1 MVMERKAGDDETTCD
16 LKQKNVFYRED
27 GKRFNHH
34 PRTLLSGVQY
44 FFGSFPERVGTII
57 YNKDLEQ
64 MNVRTRKFT
73 LVFFFLHPGSQV
85 CAGMQGW

>member
-27 GKRFNHH
+27 GKALQPSSPNASIGGPVFFWIIS
-34 PRTLLSGVQY
+34 RTSGH
-44 FFGSFPERVGTII
+44 